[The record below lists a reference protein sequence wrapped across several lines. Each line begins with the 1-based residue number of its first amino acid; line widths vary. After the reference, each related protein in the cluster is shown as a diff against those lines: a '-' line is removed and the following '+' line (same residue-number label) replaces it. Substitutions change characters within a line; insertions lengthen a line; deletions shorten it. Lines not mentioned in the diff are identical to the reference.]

1 MWLWVYFVIGI
12 LAKRD
17 LVICLCSSCA
27 TAHNKRLSWCAH
39 TTHILLVLKCAVCR
53 STFESKQ
60 ICAEVW
66 NRNSSIL
73 YQMQMAW
80 YDRMCVRERQR
91 HNVAIAINPLLELC
105 CLSSSR
111 TKAIHLWNLLWI
123 LFMLLDVLFISI
135 PYGIV
140 WCLKHRFNSNSR
152 YTSQL
157 TLTFWRIVRW
167 FAHVLTFV
175 LPFRWSIWFQSF
187 KSDCWAKLLWFEYF
201 RVWCWDFRGKF

>member
-1 MWLWVYFVIGI
+1 MGTLCHWHLSKERFSHLFVQLMRYCTQQTFI
-12 LAKRD
+12 LMRTHHKHIVSAQ
-17 LVICLCSSCA
+17 VC
-27 TAHNKRLSWCAH
+27 RLSIDIRVKTNMCWGMKPKFFNIVSDANG
-39 TTHILLVLKCAVCR
+39 LVWHN
-53 STFESKQ
+53 
-60 ICAEVW
+60 VW
-66 NRNSSIL
+66 
-73 YQMQMAW
+73 
-80 YDRMCVRERQR
+80 ERQR

-135 PYGIV
+135 PYGII
-140 WCLKHRFNSNSR
+140 WCSKHQFNSNSR

-187 KSDCWAKLLWFEYF
+187 KSDFWSKLLWFEYF

>member
-1 MWLWVYFVIGI
+1 MPFVDRHSSQNKYVLRYETEI
-12 LAKRD
+12 LQYCIRCKWPGM
-17 LVICLCSSCA
+17 
-27 TAHNKRLSWCAH
+27 T
-39 TTHILLVLKCAVCR
+39 
-53 STFESKQ
+53 E
-60 ICAEVW
+60 
-66 NRNSSIL
+66 
-73 YQMQMAW
+73 
-80 YDRMCVRERQR
+80 CVRERQR

-135 PYGIV
+135 PYGII
-140 WCLKHRFNSNSR
+140 WCSKHQFNSNSR

-157 TLTFWRIVRW
+157 TLTFWCIVRW
-167 FAHVLTFV
+167 FAHVLTFI

-187 KSDCWAKLLWFEYF
+187 KSDFWSKLLWFEYF